1 MTQSDLEQQL
11 LQLPPSDKL
20 RIIEL
25 LIKSLSS
32 LWPREPVQNLQTEQ
46 PQPSPAQPQQSWP
59 ELIDSLAG
67 NWSDLPAFE
76 SYRSDLLPPRKPDLF

>member
-1 MTQSDLEQQL
+1 MTQFDLEQQL

-46 PQPSPAQPQQSWP
+46 PQPSPAQPQKPWP
-59 ELIDSLAG
+59 ELINSLAG
-67 NWSDLPAFE
+67 AWTDFPSVAELRGHVEVDIPRE
-76 SYRSDLLPPRKPDLF
+76 SL